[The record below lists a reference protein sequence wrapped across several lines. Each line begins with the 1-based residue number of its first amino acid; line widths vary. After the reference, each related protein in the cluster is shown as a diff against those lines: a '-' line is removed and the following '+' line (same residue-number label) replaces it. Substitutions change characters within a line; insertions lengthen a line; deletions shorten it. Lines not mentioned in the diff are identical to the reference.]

1 MYTLEDVLEAALT
14 RDEFDGLLLLDL
26 LVTGVVRYASESPE
40 VWLAVEI
47 SSVVDKGD
55 VSRAVHRADLLR
67 RAGYLAVPVVACES
81 VTVGG
86 ERAAQEQNVVLLQDG
101 RVEFWKEA
109 VAGLGDIRLT
119 EN

>member
-1 MYTLEDVLEAALT
+1 MEVYTLEDVLEAALT

-55 VSRAVHRADLLR
+55 VSRAVHRA
-67 RAGYLAVPVVACES
+67 GYLAVPVVACES